1 LKNFPNRC
9 CSSPLC
15 GRCRGTH
22 RRTLLGAYLLLTDT
36 MSSEAKASISLILL
50 EYRNR
55 IQTCDLCL
63 RRATVLAEQLVQP
76 IARIGCCVPPQ
87 PSILAI
93 SHGTIRTAFA
103 FRRFPAI
110 ACCASVIDPRRLQDR
125 ISLIFTVQQAITA
138 LMGRPE
144 TFAFLGFTHFCD
156 KTRNGRFIVR
166 RKTQRMRLGTP
177 VVLLLVFGESFRT
190 AMDGTI
196 VQKDLKIRII

>member
-1 LKNFPNRC
+1 M
-9 CSSPLC
+9 STSP
-15 GRCRGTH
+15 
-22 RRTLLGAYLLLTDT
+22 
-36 MSSEAKASISLILL
+36 
-50 EYRNR
+50 
-55 IQTCDLCL
+55 
-63 RRATVLAEQLVQP
+63 
-76 IARIGCCVPPQ
+76 
-87 PSILAI
+87 
-93 SHGTIRTAFA
+93 
-103 FRRFPAI
+103 
-110 ACCASVIDPRRLQDR
+110 
-125 ISLIFTVQQAITA
+125 ITA